1 MSSRS
6 AAHDRLLTLLD
17 AVCEERASAADFAE
31 IERLVTASTEARW
44 VYLTYIDLH
53 GTLSWDACG
62 GLSVTP
68 GETFA
73 TPPIPRRVNIRPL
86 AAILAIAA
94 CVVAIAVGMALWPGA
109 PAVPMADNNLVP
121 VNTDPGSDPPPTEIA
136 TATKKPVQLPLTA
149 NRNDPKVDTVRSTDP
164 VVAQHDGM
172 PTTPQPA
179 PTTPNAIAARGSL
192 DRVVANIDQ
201 LFAESWQRLEAR
213 PTATADNSEWV
224 RRVYLDLIGRIP
236 TVPEVEAFQADAS
249 PQKRQKLVDSLLDGG
264 DYARNFAGVWSNLLI
279 GRHPQQRVNRPAFDK
294 FLRMSFAAN
303 RPWNTMVAD
312 IVSADGRTDQNGA
325 ANFLVAHLNNQA
337 VPATAITARVFL
349 GIQVQCA
356 QCHNNP
362 FNDMKQATFWELNS
376 LFQQTDSIERWIRD
390 PRTGRNDYAFTELIN
405 KSEGGPI
412 YYETQNGLMKV
423 AYPRYL
429 GHDID
434 ASSQTNRRSEFARI
448 ITDGEQ
454 PQPQLAAAFVNRLW
468 AHFVGAGFTNPI
480 DDMPI
485 DTTDP
490 HNPPSHPEVLQR
502 LSGEFIASGY
512 DVKHLIRVICAS
524 APYQLSSHPTANS
537 TNDDP
542 ATGDL
547 PSFTRTYLKPMTAE
561 QLYDS
566 LVTATRA
573 HESRVS
579 DWEAAEDQR
588 QKWMDQFV
596 VSLENDENDEQDTLS
611 GTYAQA
617 LMLMNGELIE
627 RALDLSPGT
636 FLGELI
642 RDKRSETDKIRRLCI
657 AALSRQPTA
666 KELAAMQKI
675 VREAGVA
682 KHRPGTPRG
691 PGAGYQDLFWALLN
705 ANEFALVH

>member
-1 MSSRS
+1 MMSRS
-6 AAHDRLLTLLD
+6 AAHERLMTLLD

-31 IERLVTASTEARW
+31 IERLVSASTEARW

-68 GETFA
+68 SEMFA
-73 TPPIPRRVNIRPL
+73 TTPAPRRINVWAPGVV
-86 AAILAIAA
+86 LAIAA
-94 CVVAIAVGMALWPGA
+94 CVVAVAVGIAMWPG
-109 PAVPMADNNLVP
+109 VPEVP
-121 VNTDPGSDPPPTEIA
+121 VAGNNPAPVENDPGSDHPSMEIA
-136 TATKKPVQLPLTA
+136 TTPKRPVKLPQT
-149 NRNDPKVDTVRSTDP
+149 NDSDTIRSTDP
-164 VVAQHDGM
+164 VIAIHNGS
-172 PTTPQPA
+172 PTAPQPTPTA
-179 PTTPNAIAARGSL
+179 PNVNVTHGSL
-192 DRVVANIDQ
+192 HRAVADLDR
-201 LFAESWQRLEAR
+201 LFSESWQRLEAR
-213 PTATADNSEWV
+213 PTITADNSEWV

-236 TVPEVEAFQADAS
+236 TVPEVEAFQNDTSAD
-249 PQKRQKLVDSLLDGG
+249 KRRKLVDSLLDGG

-303 RPWNTMVAD
+303 RPWNSMVAD

-362 FNDMKQATFWELNS
+362 LNDMKQAAFWELNS

-434 ASSQTNRRSEFARI
+434 ASAQTNRRSEFARI
-448 ITDGEQ
+448 ITDGAQ

-490 HNPPSHPEVLQR
+490 HNPPSHPEVLDH
-502 LSGEFIASGY
+502 LSKEFIASGY
-512 DVKHLIRVICAS
+512 DVKHIIRVICAS
-524 APYQLSSHPTANS
+524 APYQLSSHPTAHS

-542 ATGDL
+542 TNGEL
-547 PSFTRTYLKPMTAE
+547 PTFARAYLKPMTAE

-579 DWEAAEDQR
+579 DWEAAEEQR

-596 VSLENDENDEQDTLS
+596 VSLENDENDEQGTLS

-642 RDKRSETDKIRRLCI
+642 RDERSETDKIRRLCV

-682 KHRPGTPRG
+682 KNRPGTPRG

>member
-1 MSSRS
+1 MTTRP
-6 AAHDRLLTLLD
+6 AAHEHLLTLLD
-17 AVCEERASAADFAE
+17 AVCDERASEADFAE
-31 IERLVTASTEARW
+31 IERLVTTSADARW
-44 VYLTYIDLH
+44 IYLTYIDLH

-62 GLSVTP
+62 GLSVMP
-68 GETFA
+68 SETFA
-73 TPPIPRRVNIRPL
+73 ASPVAPRTKAWMPGVL
-86 AAILAIAA
+86 LVIAA
-94 CVVAIAVGMALWPGA
+94 CVLAVTVGLTLWPGDLDVPLA
-109 PAVPMADNNLVP
+109 NHPPAS
-121 VNTDPGSDPPPTEIA
+121 TDDDQSPERSPQEIA
-136 TATKKPVQLPLTA
+136 ASTKKPVKLPG
-149 NRNDPKVDTVRSTDP
+149 STIDGAAPVDP
-164 VVAQHDGM
+164 VRPSVPIIAKHDGG
-172 PTTPQPA
+172 PTPPVA
-179 PTTPNAIAARGSL
+179 GLSRGSL
-192 DRVVANIDQ
+192 ERVVADVDQ
-201 LFAESWQRLEAR
+201 LFTESWQRLEAR
-213 PTATADNSEWV
+213 PTTVADNSEWV
-224 RRVYLDLIGRIP
+224 RRVYLDLVGRIP
-236 TVPEVEAFQADAS
+236 TVPEVEAFHADSSAD
-249 PQKRQKLVDSLLDGG
+249 KRRKLVDTLLDGG

-362 FNDMKQATFWELNS
+362 FNDMKQAAFWELNS
-376 LFQQTDSIERWIRD
+376 LFQQTDSVERWIRD
-390 PRTGRNDYAFTELIN
+390 PRTGRNDYAFTELVN

-412 YYETQNGLMKV
+412 YYETQQGLMKV
-423 AYPRYL
+423 AYPRFD
-429 GHDID
+429 GQDID
-434 ASSQTNRRSEFARI
+434 ASPQTNRRSELARI
-448 ITDGEQ
+448 MTEGE
-454 PQPQLAAAFVNRLW
+454 QPQLAAAFINRLW
-468 AHFVGAGFTNPI
+468 AHFLGAGFTNPI

-485 DTTDP
+485 DGAGS
-490 HNPPSHPEVLQR
+490 HNPPSHPEVLAQ
-502 LSGEFIASGY
+502 LSKEFIASGY

-524 APYQLSSHPTANS
+524 APYQLSSLPTVDS
-537 TNDDP
+537 THDDP
-542 ATGDL
+542 ANGEVPT
-547 PSFTRTYLKPMTAE
+547 FARAYLKPMTAE

-579 DWEAAEDQR
+579 DWEAAEEQR

-642 RDKRSETDKIRRLCI
+642 RDKRSETEKIRRLCV

-666 KELAAMQKI
+666 KELAAMQKM
-675 VREAGVA
+675 VREAGMV
-682 KHRPGTPRG
+682 KNRTGTPRG

>member
-1 MSSRS
+1 MTTRPV
-6 AAHDRLLTLLD
+6 AHERLLTLLD

-31 IERLVTASTEARW
+31 IERLVAGSPEARW
-44 VYLTYIDLH
+44 LYLTYIDLH

-68 GETFA
+68 PEPFA
-73 TPPIPRRVNIRPL
+73 TVPEPVAAPSRSL
-86 AAILAIAA
+86 AAWAPGIVIALAA
-94 CVVAIAVGMALWPGA
+94 CVLAVAIGIGMWSSEPHNDIVTIVPPPIQDEDGSTKPPMGIAANPKRPVSLPSNGDQQTDVVRPVDPIIAQHNGGTSSNPKIMPPA
-109 PAVPMADNNLVP
+109 PAA
-121 VNTDPGSDPPPTEIA
+121 G
-136 TATKKPVQLPLTA
+136 
-149 NRNDPKVDTVRSTDP
+149 
-164 VVAQHDGM
+164 VARASMGR
-172 PTTPQPA
+172 A
-179 PTTPNAIAARGSL
+179 
-192 DRVVANIDQ
+192 VAEIDQ
-201 LFAESWQRLEAR
+201 LFAESWQRLEVR
-213 PTATADNSEWV
+213 PTTAADNSEWV

-236 TVPEVEAFQADAS
+236 TVPEVEAFQADS
-249 PQKRQKLVDSLLDGG
+249 STDKRRKLVDSLLDGG

-279 GRHPQQRVNRPAFDK
+279 GRHPQQRVNRPAFEK

-303 RPWNTMVAD
+303 RPWNTMVAE

-337 VPATAITARVFL
+337 VPATAITARAFL

-362 FNDMKQATFWELNS
+362 LNDMKQATFWELNS
-376 LFQQTDSIERWIRD
+376 LFKQTDSIERWVRD
-390 PRTGRNDYAFTELIN
+390 PRTGRTDYAFTELVS
-405 KSEGGPI
+405 KTDGGPI

-423 AYPRYL
+423 AYPRFE
-429 GHDID
+429 GQDID
-434 ASSQTNRRSEFARI
+434 AGPETNRRSELARI
-448 ITDGEQ
+448 MTEGE
-454 PQPQLAAAFVNRLW
+454 QPQLAAAFINRLW
-468 AHFVGAGFTNPI
+468 AHFLGAGFSNPI
-480 DDMPI
+480 DDMGS
-485 DTTDP
+485 
-490 HNPPSHPEVLQR
+490 HNPPSHPEVLDR
-502 LSGEFIASGY
+502 LSKEFIASGY
-512 DVKHLIRVICAS
+512 DVKHLIRLICAS
-524 APYQLSSHPTANS
+524 APYQLSSHPTATS
-537 TNDDP
+537 TDDDP
-542 ATGDL
+542 ATGEV
-547 PSFTRTYLKPMTAE
+547 PTFARAYLKPMTAE

-579 DWEAAEDQR
+579 DWEAAEEQR

-617 LMLMNGELIE
+617 LMLMNGDLIE

-642 RDKRSETDKIRRLCI
+642 RDKRSETDKIRRLCV
-657 AALSRQPTA
+657 AALSRPPTA
-666 KELAAMQKI
+666 KELAAMQKM
-675 VREAGVA
+675 VREAGMV
-682 KHRPGTPRG
+682 KNRTGTPRG